1 MKVNQERSR
10 PLPPSMSR
18 MRAQWV
24 EETVSETVKAD
35 NCLFGVIIGPGGSTI
50 KELQVKYNIRV
61 LVPRKGSKD
70 EPITV
75 QGKDKT
81 LVKNAVLRIKA
92 LIAEEKERRR
102 VTTPVS
108 QTLCIPKA
116 LHGKVIGLQGQN
128 IRPITQALKIKIQFP
143 NKNDNK
149 RRQVMKVN
157 QERSRP
163 LPPSMSRM
171 RAQWVEETVSE
182 TVKAD
187 NCLFGVII
195 GPGGS
200 TIKELQVKYN
210 IRVLVPRKGSK
221 DEPITVQGKDK
232 TLVKNAV
239 LRIKALIA
247 EEKERRRV
255 TTPVSQT
262 LCIPKA
268 LHGKVIGLQ
277 GQNIRPITQALK
289 IKIQFPNKN
298 DNSDEVTLTGLP
310 DQVDQGISRLLNLE
324 TVSETVKADN
334 CLFGVIIGP
343 GGSTIKELQVKYN
356 IRVLVPR
363 KGSKD
368 EPITVQGKDKTLVKN
383 AVLRIKALIAEEKE
397 RRRVTTPVSQ
407 TLCIPKALH
416 GKVIGLQGQNIR
428 PITQALKIKIQ
439 FPNKNDNSDEVTL
452 TGLPDQVDQG
462 ISRLLN
468 LVTRF
473 PPCRG

>member
-1 MKVNQERSR
+1 MSSRVNNNPFE
-10 PLPPSMSR
+10 
-18 MRAQWV
+18 
-24 EETVSETVKAD
+24 
-35 NCLFGVIIGPGGSTI
+35 
-50 KELQVKYNIRV
+50 
-61 LVPRKGSKD
+61 
-70 EPITV
+70 
-75 QGKDKT
+75 
-81 LVKNAVLRIKA
+81 
-92 LIAEEKERRR
+92 
-102 VTTPVS
+102 
-108 QTLCIPKA
+108 
-116 LHGKVIGLQGQN
+116 
-128 IRPITQALKIKIQFP
+128 
-143 NKNDNK
+143 

-157 QERSRP
+157 QEKSRP
-163 LPPSMSRM
+163 LPPWMSRM

-310 DQVDQGISRLLNLE
+310 D
-324 TVSETVKADN
+324 
-334 CLFGVIIGP
+334 
-343 GGSTIKELQVKYN
+343 
-356 IRVLVPR
+356 
-363 KGSKD
+363 
-368 EPITVQGKDKTLVKN
+368 
-383 AVLRIKALIAEEKE
+383 
-397 RRRVTTPVSQ
+397 
-407 TLCIPKALH
+407 
-416 GKVIGLQGQNIR
+416 
-428 PITQALKIKIQ
+428 
-439 FPNKNDNSDEVTL
+439 
-452 TGLPDQVDQG
+452 
-462 ISRLLN
+462 
-468 LVTRF
+468 
-473 PPCRG
+473 

>member
-1 MKVNQERSR
+1 
-10 PLPPSMSR
+10 
-18 MRAQWV
+18 
-24 EETVSETVKAD
+24 
-35 NCLFGVIIGPGGSTI
+35 
-50 KELQVKYNIRV
+50 
-61 LVPRKGSKD
+61 
-70 EPITV
+70 
-75 QGKDKT
+75 
-81 LVKNAVLRIKA
+81 
-92 LIAEEKERRR
+92 
-102 VTTPVS
+102 
-108 QTLCIPKA
+108 
-116 LHGKVIGLQGQN
+116 
-128 IRPITQALKIKIQFP
+128 
-143 NKNDNK
+143 
-149 RRQVMKVN
+149 MKVN

-473 PPCRG
+473 PPCRA